1 MATRVYFDACCLNR
15 PFDDQSQARIRLETE
30 ATEHLLRAVEEG
42 KLLWVASDAL
52 LYEIRKC
59 PEEDRRTAVLALC
72 GRATER
78 VTSDEA
84 AMQRAIA
91 LRLHGLRDLDALHLA
106 CAERGGA
113 EVLVTTDDAFV
124 SAARRLPPA
133 SSTRVV
139 NPVVYALEVLQ

>member
-1 MATRVYFDACCLNR
+1 MPTRIYFDVCCLNR

-30 ATEHLLRAVEEG
+30 ATEQLLRAIEEG
-42 KLLWVASDAL
+42 KLLWVSSDAL

-59 PEEDRRTAVLALC
+59 PEADRCTAVLALC
-72 GRATER
+72 EPATER
-78 VTSDEA
+78 VTSDEV

-91 LRLHGLRDLDALHLA
+91 LRLHGLHDLDALHLA

-113 EVLVTTDDAFV
+113 DVLVTTDDTFV
-124 SAARRLPPA
+124 SAARRLTPA